1 MAVPLAHCREDEVT
15 ATCTSSY
22 FFINT
27 IAKKQKLTLPVDVPL
42 PHCREDEVTATCTSS
57 YFFINQHK
65 KKLTLH
71 VVVLDHCREDEVT
84 ATCTC
89 SYFFIN
95 TTANKKLTHS
105 VAVLVW
111 GPTPQKR
118 REERKTLRTET
129 FMCVCELV

>member
-1 MAVPLAHCREDEVT
+1 MAVPLAHCREDEIT

-27 IAKKQKLTLPVDVPL
+27 TAKTNKLTLLVAVPL

-71 VVVLDHCREDEVT
+71 VAVLDHCREDEVT
-84 ATCTC
+84 ATCTS

-95 TTANKKLTHS
+95 QHKKKKLTLLGIHGGLG
-105 VAVLVW
+105 VIL
-111 GPTPQKR
+111 P
-118 REERKTLRTET
+118 
-129 FMCVCELV
+129 